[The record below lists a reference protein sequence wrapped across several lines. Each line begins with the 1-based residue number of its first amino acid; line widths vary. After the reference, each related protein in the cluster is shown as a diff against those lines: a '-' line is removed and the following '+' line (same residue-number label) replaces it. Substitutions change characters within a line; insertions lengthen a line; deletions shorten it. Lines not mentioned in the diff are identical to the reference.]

1 MPKLSSSPYF
11 LNGKSFENK
20 FIRTEIIHAERKQN
34 TATTTIAPAIEQS
47 IHLAR
52 KKPPKEQIID
62 RGNVK
67 IRMAGILVKKKDA
80 VVEGKTNIA
89 TTRITPT
96 ASKAETIV
104 KARSV
109 INA

>member
-47 IHLAR
+47 IHLAK
-52 KKPPKEQIID
+52 KKPPKE
-62 RGNVK
+62 
-67 IRMAGILVKKKDA
+67 
-80 VVEGKTNIA
+80 
-89 TTRITPT
+89 
-96 ASKAETIV
+96 
-104 KARSV
+104 
-109 INA
+109 